1 MKGRV
6 LILDEFIAQTGV
18 PRETLREWE
27 RLRLLRPVGF
37 TEEQVPFY
45 NDRSVQEAEH
55 IRKLTE
61 LGYHLEDVEKIL
73 KKIGLPQG
81 SEGASER
88 REPENYL
95 TVGALADKVGVS
107 PRTIKHWED
116 KGIIVP
122 DMRSE
127 GGFRLYSGAYIYL
140 CKLIKDL
147 QLFSFTLEEIK
158 TVSDYFQD
166 FLELQENLAAVPK
179 EDAAR
184 RLDAML
190 EAIENFFNKMN
201 QFKEGIQRWENLL
214 KKKRKEIQGLKTR
227 NRKRP
232 ELQAG
237 EQHAANGI
245 H

>member
-6 LILDEFIAQTGV
+6 LILDEFIAQIGIS
-18 PRETLREWE
+18 RETLREWE
-27 RLRLLRPVGF
+27 RLKLLRPVGL

-45 NDRSVQEAEH
+45 TDRSVQEAEH

-61 LGYHLEDVEKIL
+61 LGYDLEDVEKIL
-73 KKIGLPQG
+73 KKIGLPQAG
-81 SEGASER
+81 DGAPAR

-127 GGFRLYSGAYIYL
+127 GGFRLYSEAYIYL
-140 CKLIKDL
+140 CNLIKDL

-158 TVSDYFQD
+158 TISDYFRD
-166 FLELQENLAAVPK
+166 FLDLQENLPTFPK
-179 EDAAR
+179 ADAAG

-190 EAIENFFNKMN
+190 NAIDDFFAKMD

-214 KKKRKEIQGLKTR
+214 KKKRKEILNLKTR

-232 ELQAG
+232 ETATG
-237 EQHAANGI
+237 EQHAANGT